1 MSTAVLMER
10 PEPSVQREADSPA
23 GAAPASRAVPLP
35 PSRGC
40 AASCHSP
47 APLDRRVAKT
57 RSALRRALI
66 QLTEERGLDTLG
78 VGDICERADINRG
91 TFYNHFADKEA
102 LVIALEDE
110 VLAELESYRARIAA
124 LDMVGFA
131 KLRLAKRPLPVL
143 VDLFD
148 TLREHGDF
156 LHAMLG
162 PRGDV
167 GFGPRLRDCV
177 CTDLVHSV
185 LHERYRHSD
194 DPFVG
199 YYVSFYA
206 TAYMGVISRWMETG
220 MVESSEEMA
229 RIAMRLLF
237 IKPGE
242 SIVL

>member
-10 PEPSVQREADSPA
+10 PEPSVQRETDSSA
-23 GAAPASRAVPLP
+23 GAAPASRTISLP

-57 RSALRRALI
+57 RRALRRALI

-102 LVIALEDE
+102 LVVALEDE
-110 VLAELESYRARIAA
+110 VLTELEGFRPRIAE

-148 TLREHGDF
+148 SLREQGDF

-162 PRGDV
+162 PKGD
-167 GFGPRLRDCV
+167 GSFGPRLRDCV
-177 CTDLVHSV
+177 CTDLVTSV
-185 LHERYRHSD
+185 LHERYRTSA

-206 TAYMGVISRWMETG
+206 AAYMGVISRWMETG
-220 MVESSEEMA
+220 MAESSEDMA
-229 RIAMRLLF
+229 RIAMRLFF